1 MNPGIQ
7 QSIIMK
13 LRITKTASLLALA
26 TLLVADTAMGQFP
39 GGGRTSG
46 GRTAGGGSRGGGSS
60 AALQAQNN
68 MIAVADERSNSLI
81 IIAPE
86 DQIPGIEDL
95 IKELDTNV
103 DDITEVKVFK
113 LVNADPAEMS
123 EQINQ
128 LFGDQSQTQGNQTGS
143 RFGSGFTFGRFGGG
157 TTAANNTGARQLR
170 SDQKVT
176 AVADPRTASLIV
188 SAPRQMMTSI
198 EQMVNALDASPAKR
212 QKVFIFDLQHADVNS
227 AAEIIRTM
235 FEDENAS
242 TRTTQTQQ
250 TALQQRQGSFGTAG
264 ATSGTIGAATG
275 GAGGGGGRR

>member
-1 MNPGIQ
+1 
-7 QSIIMK
+7 MK
-13 LRITKTASLLALA
+13 PIITKTLGLIALS
-26 TLLVADTAMGQFP
+26 TFLIADTALAQFP
-39 GGGRTSG
+39 GGGRTGG
-46 GRTAGGGSRGGGSS
+46 GRTGGGTRGGGGGGSS
-60 AALQAQNN
+60 AALQAQNK

-95 IKELDTNV
+95 INELDANV

-143 RFGSGFTFGRFGGG
+143 RFGPGFTFGRFGSTGG
-157 TTAANNTGARQLR
+157 STTSNGGRQLR

-176 AVADPRTASLIV
+176 AVSDPRTASLIV
-188 SAPRQMMTSI
+188 SAPRQMMGSI

-212 QKVFIFDLQHADVNS
+212 QKVFVFDLQHADVNS

-235 FEDENAS
+235 FEDENAT

-275 GAGGGGGRR
+275 GAGGGGGGRR

>member
-1 MNPGIQ
+1 MNPSIQ
-7 QSIIMK
+7 QSINMK

-26 TLLVADTAMGQFP
+26 TLLVADTAMGQRTS
-39 GGGRTSG
+39 GGRTSG
-46 GRTAGGGSRGGGSS
+46 GGGSRGSGSS

-157 TTAANNTGARQLR
+157 TTAANNNGARQLR